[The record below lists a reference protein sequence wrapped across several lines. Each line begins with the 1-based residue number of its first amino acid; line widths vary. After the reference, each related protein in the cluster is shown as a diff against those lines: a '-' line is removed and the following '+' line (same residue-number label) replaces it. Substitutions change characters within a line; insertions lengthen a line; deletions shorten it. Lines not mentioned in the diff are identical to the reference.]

1 MIIRNADVKNHVL
14 RTTQDYRVTS
24 PFGMRTM
31 TVNGVTTTR
40 MHNGI
45 DLVPRSDIIAM
56 ERGKVIRVVRTIRES
71 DTPAIMKEPATIRH
85 MGNLVFL
92 QHENGMETRYTHL
105 QFGTI
110 PSRIVEGAIVEKGEV
125 LGHMGTTGFST
136 GIHLHFEVVNHGKR
150 VDPIPFILGQQNIIG
165 YGTQPK
171 VSLEGISTIKI
182 LARTLNFRRTP
193 NGERLGTLP
202 QGETLVLL
210 GITDTIAGFRWA
222 RVEFDGVI
230 GFCAIQNDWV
240 ELNINKTVEVIKE
253 VVIPVSETIDKGTY
267 TISVAVDPK

>member
-14 RTTQDYRVTS
+14 RTNQDYRVTS
-24 PFGMRTM
+24 PFGMRKM

-150 VDPIPFILGQQNIIG
+150 VDPIPFI
-165 YGTQPK
+165 
-171 VSLEGISTIKI
+171 
-182 LARTLNFRRTP
+182 
-193 NGERLGTLP
+193 
-202 QGETLVLL
+202 
-210 GITDTIAGFRWA
+210 
-222 RVEFDGVI
+222 
-230 GFCAIQNDWV
+230 
-240 ELNINKTVEVIKE
+240 
-253 VVIPVSETIDKGTY
+253 
-267 TISVAVDPK
+267 